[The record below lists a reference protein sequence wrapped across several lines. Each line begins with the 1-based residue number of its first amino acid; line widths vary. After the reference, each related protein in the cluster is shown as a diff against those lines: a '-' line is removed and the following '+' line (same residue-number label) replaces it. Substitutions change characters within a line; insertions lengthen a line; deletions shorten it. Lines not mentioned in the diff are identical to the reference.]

1 MTVLKKVWAW
11 LKRYWFIPVAFKLF
25 LLYAW
30 FTRPKKK
37 DGIVKAFDS
46 SDEAHKKEVDA
57 LKEQA
62 EIEKEE
68 KQKEKAIHEHK
79 LKSIEERFEVDLSEL
94 DEQKKKELVEL
105 SDTNIL
111 TLSEEMAKLLG
122 AEHVE

>member
-46 SDEAHKKEVDA
+46 SDEAHKKE
-57 LKEQA
+57 A
-62 EIEKEE
+62 EKEKEE

>member
-46 SDEAHKKEVDA
+46 SDKAHKKEVDA
-57 LKEQA
+57 LKDQA
-62 EIEKEE
+62 EKEKEE
-68 KQKEKAIHEHK
+68 KKKEKAIHEHK